1 MMSVEPLSFDIS
13 GRTVAALAWGAK
25 DAPVL
30 IALHGW
36 LDNAQSFYLVA
47 PLIENYRVIAID
59 LAGHGR
65 SDWHTDPLGYPIQRY
80 VADLRAFIVSMKL
93 SQVSLLG
100 HSLGAGVASL
110 YAGVWPESVK
120 ALALIENIGP
130 LAHEDE
136 AYPKALREAID
147 ANLSPQK
154 QGRIRSQETWVRSRM
169 QGEFPV
175 PRQAAEHLMGRNTVP
190 VSGSGYQLGID
201 PRLRQVT
208 PRLSEAQIR
217 AALAAI
223 VAPVLLICAF
233 QSVNRRLTQARLSCV
248 NPIKYLEIEG
258 GHHLHLEPDSA
269 LLVARALNEFYA

>member
-1 MMSVEPLSFDIS
+1 MSGEHLSFEIS

-25 DAPVL
+25 DDPVL

-36 LDNAQSFYLVA
+36 LDNAESFYLVA

-65 SDWHTDPLGYPIQRY
+65 SGWHSDPLGYPIQRY

-130 LAHEDE
+130 LAHGDD

-147 ANLSPQK
+147 TSLSSHK
-154 QGRIRSQETWVRSRM
+154 EGRIRSLETWVRSRM
-169 QGEFPV
+169 QSEFPV
-175 PRQAAEHLMGRNTVP
+175 PRQAAEHLMNRNTLP

-201 PRLRQVT
+201 PRLKQVT

-217 AALAAI
+217 VTLAAI
-223 VAPVLLICAF
+223 VAPVLLICSF
-233 QSVNRRLTQARLSCV
+233 KSFKQPLTQERLSCV
-248 NPIKYLEIEG
+248 NSIKYLEVEG
-258 GHHLHLEPDSA
+258 SHHLHLEPDSA